1 MQESAYAKMF
11 EEHYNE
17 KIEQIVT
24 IVAVE
29 ETGQAQLFVEKAE
42 NWLEELKVLR
52 DHYRAEYD
60 M

>member
-1 MQESAYAKMF
+1 MF